1 MKEVGMQIK
10 NRQQLLTILAIA
22 AIALF
27 AANQLVLSPL
37 QKVWNGRATRIS
49 DLRKNINRANML
61 IQREQLP
68 GQSIGRRWQQMTNNA
83 LPNNTSAAEQRV
95 FKAIDLWAQDSG
107 VAITAIT
114 PQWKH
119 DSDDYMTFECRVDA
133 AGDLGKLSRF
143 LYSVERDPTAL
154 KLELVELGARD
165 KEGQQLSL
173 GLQLSGLVLTAQKQ

>member
-1 MKEVGMQIK
+1 VQIK
-10 NRQQLLTILAIA
+10 NRQQLLIIGAIA

-27 AANQLVLSPL
+27 AGDELVLSPL
-37 QKVWNGRATRIS
+37 MKIWGARAARVAE
-49 DLRKNINRANML
+49 LRKQIDRGKGL
-61 IQREQLP
+61 VEREQK
-68 GQSIGRRWQQMTNNA
+68 QSIRNRWMLMTSNA
-83 LPNNTSAAEQRV
+83 LPNNSSAAEQQV
-95 FKAIDLWAQDSG
+95 YKAIDLWAQNSG
-107 VAITAIT
+107 VAVSAIT

-143 LYSVERDPTAL
+143 LYSVERDPMAL

-173 GLQLSGLVLTAQKQ
+173 GLQLSGLVLNTPTR

>member
-1 MKEVGMQIK
+1 MQIK
-10 NRQQLLTILAIA
+10 NRQQLLIILAVA

-27 AANQLVLSPL
+27 AGDQLVLSPL
-37 QKVWNGRATRIS
+37 LKAWSGRAMRIAE
-49 DLRKNINRANML
+49 LRKKITQGNML
-61 IQREQLP
+61 VQREQLP
-68 GQSIGRRWQQMTNNA
+68 QSIRRRWQQMTNNA
-83 LPNNTSAAEQRV
+83 LPNNTSAAEQQV
-95 FKAIDLWAQDSG
+95 FKAIDLWAQNSG
-107 VAITAIT
+107 VTISAIT

-143 LYSVERDPTAL
+143 LYSVERDPMAL

-173 GLQLSGLVLTAQKQ
+173 GLQLSGLVLNTPRQ

>member
-1 MKEVGMQIK
+1 VQIK
-10 NRQQLLTILAIA
+10 NRQQLLIIAAIV

-27 AANQLVLSPL
+27 AGDELVVTPVMKIWSA
-37 QKVWNGRATRIS
+37 RAARVAE
-49 DLRKNINRANML
+49 LRKQLDRGKGL
-61 IQREQLP
+61 VEREQR
-68 GQSIGRRWQQMTNNA
+68 QSIRSRWQQMTNNA
-83 LPNNTSAAEQRV
+83 LPSNSSAAEQQV
-95 FKAIDLWAQDSG
+95 FKSIDLWAQNSG
-107 VAITAIT
+107 VALSAIT

-143 LYSVERDPTAL
+143 LYSVERDPMAL

-173 GLQLSGLVLTAQKQ
+173 GLQLSGLVLNPPTR

>member
-1 MKEVGMQIK
+1 MQIK
-10 NRQQLLTILAIA
+10 NRQQLLIIGAVV

-27 AANQLVLSPL
+27 AGDQLVLSPL
-37 QKVWNGRATRIS
+37 LKVWSARATRIT
-49 DLRKNINRANML
+49 DLRKKITDGKTL
-61 IQREQLP
+61 VQREQNI
-68 GQSIGRRWQQMTNNA
+68 QGRWNQMSRNA
-83 LPNNTSAAEQRV
+83 LPNNTSAAEQQV
-95 FKAIDLWAQDSG
+95 YKAIDLWAQSSG
-107 VAITAIT
+107 VAISAIT

-143 LYSVERDPTAL
+143 LYSVERDPMAL

-173 GLQLSGLVLTAQKQ
+173 GLQLSGLVLNTPTR